1 MAINFPEGTQNLPS
15 KIIQVKQSIK
25 TDVTTTNSSGSF
37 DISGLS
43 VSITPSASDSKIL
56 VSSSV
61 CGHTHNGMGGSFE
74 IKRTIGGSAT
84 TLTVGDA
91 SSNRSR
97 SSFSGHLY
105 TGDGGGA
112 AQIMMSCNT
121 LILDTPSTTS
131 AITYQVVM
139 ISIGSSLYCINR
151 TEGDYDSSDNT
162 RGISNI
168 TVMEVAA

>member
-15 KIIQVKQSIK
+15 SIVQVKQSIK

-43 VSITPSASDSKIL
+43 VSITPNASDSKIL
-56 VSSSV
+56 VLSNV
-61 CGHTHNGMGGSFE
+61 CGHVHNGMGGSFQ
-74 IKRTIGGSAT
+74 IKRTISGSST
-84 TLTVGDA
+84 TLSLGDA

-112 AQIMMSCNT
+112 AQIMMSASAS
-121 LILDTPSTTS
+121 ILDTPSTTS

-139 ISIGSSLYCINR
+139 ISIGSSLYCVNR
-151 TEGDYDSSDNT
+151 TEGDYDSNDNT
-162 RGISNI
+162 RGVSTI

>member
-15 KIIQVKQSIK
+15 KIIQVKQSVK
-25 TDVTTTNSSGSF
+25 QDVTTTNSSGTF

-56 VSSSV
+56 ISSNV
-61 CGHTHNGMGGSFE
+61 CGHTHNGMGGAFK
-74 IKRTIGGSAT
+74 IKRTIGGTSAD
-84 TLTVGDA
+84 LYLGN
-91 SSNRSR
+91 SSGGRSR

-112 AQIMMSCNT
+112 AQIMMSASAK
-121 LILDTPSTTS
+121 ILDTPSTTS

-139 ISIGSSLYCINR
+139 ISRGTNLYCINR
-151 TEGDYDSSDNT
+151 TEGDYSGNDNT
-162 RGISNI
+162 RGISTI

>member
-15 KIIQVKQSIK
+15 HIVQVKQSIK
-25 TDVTTTNSSGSF
+25 TDVTTTNSVGTF

-43 VSITPSASDSKIL
+43 VSITPNASDSKIL
-56 VSSSV
+56 VLSNV
-61 CGHTHNGMGGSFE
+61 CGHTHNGQGGVWQ
-74 IKRTIGGSAT
+74 IKRTVSGSST
-84 TLTVGDA
+84 TLSLAD
-91 SSNRSR
+91 SSSSRMR

-112 AQIMMSCNT
+112 AQIMMSASAS
-121 LILDTPSTTS
+121 ILDSPNTTS

-139 ISIGSSLYCINR
+139 ISRGTNLYCVNR
-151 TEGDYDSSDNT
+151 TEGDYNSDDNT
-162 RGISNI
+162 RGVSTI